1 MSLQSSITL
10 WYIERCGCL
19 WPSIRT
25 VHTVQEPRISRN
37 DESWVW
43 KKICYKT
50 SMSYIVSFTVLLVF
64 LFCFFTTSSAM
75 CKECERQMLVLSVHH
90 HVIRKSPCLTQ
101 MGLIFRSVLQEV
113 RSQRI
118 AVLRGRSGFP
128 VCPWPANRGCAST
141 SERGLWWSK
150 LLSLRCRFAYRHMYC
165 IFNDTFWFRCKDV
178 IIYIQTLKHSL

>member
-64 LFCFFTTSSAM
+64 FFLFFYNILCYVQRMRKANAGVKCSPSCHQEISLSYSFGSAGGQKSKNRRSKRKKRVPRVPLTRKQRM
-75 CKECERQMLVLSVHH
+75 RQHIRERALVVKAA
-90 HVIRKSPCLTQ
+90 VIE
-101 MGLIFRSVLQEV
+101 M
-113 RSQRI
+113 
-118 AVLRGRSGFP
+118 
-128 VCPWPANRGCAST
+128 
-141 SERGLWWSK
+141 
-150 LLSLRCRFAYRHMYC
+150 
-165 IFNDTFWFRCKDV
+165 
-178 IIYIQTLKHSL
+178 